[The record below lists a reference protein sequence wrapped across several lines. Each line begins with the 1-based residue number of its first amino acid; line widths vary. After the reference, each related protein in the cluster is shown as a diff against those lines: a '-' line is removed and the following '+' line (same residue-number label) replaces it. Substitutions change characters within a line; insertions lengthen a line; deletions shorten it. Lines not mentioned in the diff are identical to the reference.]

1 LETRKKPKS
10 FYVEYGYRYCYPET
24 KGVIKKEEKKDMA
37 KAEDKVDLY
46 DDRGNM
52 LVSDVPIGALSPL
65 KNPAIKRIINYTI
78 RMGAV
83 DLAKLETRLKTGV
96 LGGAGMQ
103 IRGVAQDLPIVDK
116 ADEIAKEVEDILRVE
131 EDDDTRVELIAGK
144 KRMLV
149 AAPTSRILT
158 DYSVGLTAPC
168 AALTHAII
176 DVFDVSM
183 WNAPIVKAAVWG
195 MYPQNPDPGDGGCAV
210 KMLVDVPM
218 KNEGMGYVLRNIP
231 VNHLAATVRKR
242 AIQGASLTMILEK
255 AAQWEMG
262 NAIGPFERGHLL
274 DLAFEGLN
282 ANNMVHDL
290 IKENASGTLAD
301 IVYATVER
309 AKADGLIKEK
319 KKLASG
325 YVVYDTDDMQMWNAY
340 TSAGMLAAV
349 CQNAAALRAGQA
361 VPSNIMYF
369 NEMIEHE
376 TALPGVDYGMA
387 QGTSVSSSFFSHSIY
402 GGGGPGVFYGNHIV
416 TRHAK
421 GQFIP
426 CFCAAMCI
434 DADTMYFTPARTSAL
449 YGEVLGAIPEFA
461 EPMKAVAEGA
471 KEIM

>member
-1 LETRKKPKS
+1 
-10 FYVEYGYRYCYPET
+10 
-24 KGVIKKEEKKDMA
+24 MA
-37 KAEDKVDLY
+37 KIEDKVDLY
-46 DDRGNM
+46 DDRGNV
-52 LVSDVPIGALSPL
+52 LAKDVPITALSPL
-65 KNPAIKRIINYTI
+65 RNPAIKKIISLTV
-78 RMGAV
+78 RTAAV
-83 DLAKLETRLKTGV
+83 DLAGLEKKIATGA
-96 LGGAGMQ
+96 LGGRGML
-103 IRGVAQDLPIVDK
+103 IRGIGRDLPIVDK
-116 ADEIAKEVEDILRVE
+116 AEEIRKEVEDMLRVE
-131 EDDDTRVELIAGK
+131 PGDDTRVDLMAGG
-144 KRMLV
+144 KRMLIET
-149 AAPTSRILT
+149 PTARILS

-176 DVFDVSM
+176 DVCDVDM
-183 WNAPIVKAAVWG
+183 WDAPTVKAAVWG
-195 MYPQNPDPGDGGCAV
+195 MYPQNPDPAEGGCAV

-242 AIQGASLTMILEK
+242 ALQGAALTMILEK

-274 DLAFEGLN
+274 DLAYEGLN
-282 ANNMVHDL
+282 ANNLLYNL
-290 IKENASGTLAD
+290 IKENGKSGTLAD
-301 IVYATVER
+301 VVYSLVEK
-309 AKADGLIKEK
+309 AKADGLLKEK
-319 KKLASG
+319 KKMPSG
-325 YVVYDTDDMQMWNAY
+325 FIVYDTDDMQLWNAY
-340 TSAGMLAAV
+340 AAAGMLAAV
-349 CQNAAALRAGQA
+349 CVNCAAMRAGQP

-369 NEMIEHE
+369 NELLEHE
-376 TALPGVDYGMA
+376 TGMPGVDYGMA

-434 DADTMYFTPARTSAL
+434 DADTMYFIPARTSAL